1 MIGEVVHDED
11 VPSLGWQVFLA
22 FNDVIDAL
30 EQPAEFHAAPP
41 PDLFW
46 RRVFRRR
53 THCFVDLLKPAI
65 DLQFLADVFEK
76 FEAHPRETGLEWVA
90 VVAEKLE
97 RLKRIGQSKPALEI
111 NGQRVQGRADAELGG
126 AFLE

>member
-11 VPSLGWQVFLA
+11 VPGLGRQVFLA
-22 FNDVIDAL
+22 LNDVIDAL

-41 PDLFW
+41 PHLFW

-53 THCFVDLLKPAI
+53 AHRFVDLLEPAI
-65 DLQFLADVFEK
+65 DVQFSAYVFEN

-90 VVAEKLE
+90 VITEELE
-97 RLKRIGQSKPALEI
+97 RLKGIG
-111 NGQRVQGRADAELGG
+111 
-126 AFLE
+126 